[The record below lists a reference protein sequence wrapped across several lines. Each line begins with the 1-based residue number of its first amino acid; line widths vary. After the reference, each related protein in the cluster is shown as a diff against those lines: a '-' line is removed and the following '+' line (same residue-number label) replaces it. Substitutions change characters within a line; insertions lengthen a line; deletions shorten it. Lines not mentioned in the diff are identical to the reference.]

1 MYWVV
6 IVVAIEQAM
15 ASCSGTAKLVESRL
29 CWLRCLGIAR
39 HAREIRYADM
49 LESKRQF
56 VPVEDED
63 LINKVF
69 TFNLSMIYTIGYR
82 LNILPFHNIHVQ

>member
-1 MYWVV
+1 MQ
-6 IVVAIEQAM
+6 I
-15 ASCSGTAKLVESRL
+15 
-29 CWLRCLGIAR
+29 
-39 HAREIRYADM
+39 M

-69 TFNLSMIYTIGYR
+69 TFILSMIYTIGHR

>member
-1 MYWVV
+1 MSSIQIDSYRSSCRVYWVV

-39 HAREIRYADM
+39 HAREIRYADYARVK
-49 LESKRQF
+49 EAIRS
-56 VPVEDED
+56 
-63 LINKVF
+63 
-69 TFNLSMIYTIGYR
+69 S
-82 LNILPFHNIHVQ
+82 